1 MAENEHEII
10 DAENRSKDES
20 HSFTQIQVSQKFEG
34 PIPAPHILEGYETI
48 YPGAAKIIIDDFK
61 ANSKYVREANQKA
74 VEAQIAKEKRG
85 QYMAYS
91 ILIGILCIVG
101 ISLILGNI
109 TFAGVSGLAFLAL
122 AAKNSFDEN
131 SKKEK

>member
-1 MAENEHEII
+1 
-10 DAENRSKDES
+10 
-20 HSFTQIQVSQKFEG
+20 
-34 PIPAPHILEGYETI
+34 
-48 YPGAAKIIIDDFK
+48 
-61 ANSKYVREANQKA
+61 
-74 VEAQIAKEKRG
+74 
-85 QYMAYS
+85 MAYS

-131 SKKEK
+131 SKKGK

>member
-34 PIPAPHILEGYETI
+34 PIPAPYILEGYETI

-131 SKKEK
+131 SKKGK

>member
-1 MAENEHEII
+1 MAGNEQEIIEAENQNKEES
-10 DAENRSKDES
+10 RS
-20 HSFTQIQVSQKFEG
+20 FAQIQVSQKFEG
-34 PIPAPHILEGYETI
+34 PIPTPQILEGYETI

-61 ANSKYVREANQKA
+61 ANSKYIREANQKA
-74 VEAQIAKEKRG
+74 MEAQIAKEKRG

-101 ISLILGNI
+101 ISLILGNV

-122 AAKNSFDEN
+122 AAKNSFSEN
-131 SKKEK
+131 SKKSK

>member
-10 DAENRSKDES
+10 DAENRGKDES
-20 HSFTQIQVSQKFEG
+20 HSFAQIQVSQKFES
-34 PIPAPHILEGYETI
+34 PIPAPHILEGYEAI

-131 SKKEK
+131 SKKGK